1 MEMTLLRP
9 LFCHHGGAR
18 RCVPQVVRLLS
29 LLITLLI
36 LLMLIDGAG
45 AQVAITATT
54 TTDLGLRI
62 APGIDAPVIT
72 DILAGTAIDLLG
84 RDTVAHW
91 LLIEIEAGAQG
102 WIPAAYTTLD
112 RAQSLRDLPVS
123 DELVASESVT
133 VPTDL
138 PTPMRTLTQDDH
150 LRAMIDRLEAT
161 PALINLDTGALHD
174 IHARGLELGIRADVF
189 TRVGDSD
196 TTSGDFLRP
205 IGMGGDLRFC
215 ELGPYVFLRETV
227 EFFSTPRGGYDN
239 SFDSH
244 SAAAINGLSAAA
256 VLDPLWTDSPACL
269 GGESPL
275 ACEYRLAQPSVA
287 IIMLGRMDVIYFDL
301 DFYRTQAERIL
312 QDSISRGVI
321 PVLTTF
327 VVLPDNAD
335 WPDSIAFNNALIDLA
350 EAYQTPLINLWAAV
364 QPLPNYG
371 IGPDDTHLSHAV
383 GSFCAFD
390 GPQWRYGGTLRNL
403 LTLQA
408 LDEIRR
414 SVLQPDATPAAG

>member
-1 MEMTLLRP
+1 
-9 LFCHHGGAR
+9 
-18 RCVPQVVRLLS
+18 
-29 LLITLLI
+29 LIPGI
-36 LLMLIDGAG
+36 S
-45 AQVAITATT
+45 AQTAITATI
-54 TTDLGLRI
+54 TTDLRLRT

-72 DILAGTAIDLLG
+72 DILADTVINLLG
-84 RDTVAHW
+84 RDTIAHW

-112 RAQSLRDLPVS
+112 NAQSLRDLPVS
-123 DELVASESVT
+123 DQVIASDSAAA
-133 VPTDL
+133 PTGF
-138 PTPMRTLTQDDH
+138 PTPMRALVQDDD
-150 LRAMIDRLEAT
+150 LRARIDRLEAT
-161 PALINLDTGALHD
+161 PALINLDTGVLRE

-205 IGMGGDLRFC
+205 LGMGGDLRFC
-215 ELGPYVFLRETV
+215 ELGPYAFLRETV
-227 EFFSTPRGGYDN
+227 EFFSTPRAGYEN
-239 SFDSH
+239 SFDSD
-244 SAAAINGLSAAA
+244 SAAAINGLSTAAA
-256 VLDPLWTDSPACL
+256 LDPLWTDSPACQS
-269 GGESPL
+269 GESPL
-275 ACEYRLAQPSVA
+275 ACEYRLAQPGVA

-301 DFYRTQAERIL
+301 DLYRAQAERIL
-312 QDSISRGVI
+312 QDSIDRGVI

-390 GPQWRYGGTLRNL
+390 GPQWQYGGTLRNL

-414 SVLQPDATPAAG
+414 SALQPDANPAAG